1 MSSSTNNT
9 SLSVLQA
16 SPALIDS
23 MIAAASQVRFQGTR
37 RFESHWKVGTTRY
50 DLEYR
55 ERVSADG
62 QGQFTV
68 EPLDLI
74 APDVST
80 GQEDLFLLLSRAR
93 EGFNWRYRDFRIHH
107 KPTFLRNYEVVD
119 SGAIVQR
126 LGYDCASLR
135 VQRRS
140 KAQVVYLL
148 EVELGTGVVLSCRT
162 ETPDG
167 ALLELAEY
175 ESFELAPDLSQVAWH
190 QPAVD
195 EIDLVDPSN
204 PTEIGGGAHQPRF
217 VDGAFVQ
224 LAAQKITSTAA
235 QTPNQFA
242 RYVYTDGLEVVFFL
256 YGGALAP
263 QSAGAQRVDDVV
275 QVPPS
280 VGPWQLV
287 VATIHGERLI
297 GMGRL
302 NHEDLL
308 DLVASALY

>member
-1 MSSSTNNT
+1 M
-9 SLSVLQA
+9 LSA

-23 MIAAASQVRFQGTR
+23 MIAAVSQVRFQGER
-37 RFESHWKVGTTRY
+37 RFESHWKVGDTRY
-50 DLEYR
+50 DLKYR

-74 APDVST
+74 EPDLST
-80 GQEDLFLLLSRAR
+80 GQEDVFLLLSRAR
-93 EGFNWRYRDFRIHH
+93 EGFHWRYRDFRIHH
-107 KPTFLRNYEVVD
+107 KPTFLRNYEVFD
-119 SGAIVQR
+119 TGAIVQR

-135 VQRRS
+135 VRRR
-140 KAQVVYLL
+140 KNAEIIYQL
-148 EVELGTGVVLSCRT
+148 EVELGTGVVLSCRS

-167 ALLELAEY
+167 TLLELAEY
-175 ESFELAPDLSQVAWH
+175 ESFDLAPDLSQVAWH

-195 EIDLVDPSN
+195 EVDLVDPHN
-204 PTEIGGGAHQPRF
+204 PSEIGAGAHQPRL

-224 LAAQKITSTAA
+224 LAAQKITSSAA
-235 QTPNQFA
+235 ETPNQFA
-242 RYVYTDGLEVVFFL
+242 RYVYSDGLEVVFFL
-256 YGGALAP
+256 YGGALAQQP
-263 QSAGAQRVDDVV
+263 AGQQRMDDVV

-287 VATIHGERLI
+287 VATIRGERLI

-302 NHEDLL
+302 NHDDLL